1 MSLTAFDLS
10 ASQGAAV
17 LGLLERASV
26 PPLPAFYKLLYD
38 YVAGVQGLFAT
49 RIRDILSEDGQGAGS
64 AREKL
69 YAEFVEPYEASESFE
84 RAVERITSR
93 LRTLELVLGESQRAA
108 AAHSAS
114 LRQANEHFGAAEP
127 DIALLRDWVQRLERA
142 NAALQRTNER
152 ATIQLLAAHRELEE
166 TKLEIHRSRDSAR
179 RDALTGLCNRA
190 GLDAALEPLLHTPG
204 GGQLACAVIDIDHFK
219 TLNDRYGHPVGDEIL
234 RLVSRGLLASARE
247 TDVVGRPGGDE
258 FVVAFPHTSLDEA
271 CAMAERIRGAIA
283 EIDLRGVLGETILG
297 GITVSL
303 GVAVLRPADTIAR
316 LIGRADH
323 ALYEAKAQGRNRVV
337 AEVEAAA

>member
-1 MSLTAFDLS
+1 MTAFDLS

-26 PPLPAFYKLLYD
+26 PPQPAFYKLLYD

-49 RIRDILSEDGQGAGS
+49 RIRDILSESGQGGT

-69 YAEFVEPYEASESFE
+69 YAEFVEPYEATESLE

-93 LRTLELVLGESQRAA
+93 LRTLDLVLGESQRAT

-114 LRQANEHFGAAEP
+114 LRQAGDHFGAAQP
-127 DIALLRDWVQRLERA
+127 DIALLRDWVLRLQRA
-142 NAALQRTNER
+142 NTALQRTNER
-152 ATIQLLAAHRELEE
+152 ATFQLLAAHRELEE
-166 TKLEIHRSRDSAR
+166 TKLEIDRSRESAR
-179 RDALTGLCNRA
+179 HDALTGLRNRA
-190 GLDAALEPLLHTPG
+190 GLDAALAPMIHAPG

-219 TLNDRYGHPVGDEIL
+219 SLNDRYGHPVGDEIL

-271 CAMAERIRGAIA
+271 YEMAERIRRAIA

-303 GVAVLRPADTIAR
+303 GVAQLQPVDTIAH
-316 LIGRADH
+316 LIERADR
-323 ALYEAKAQGRNRVV
+323 ALYEAKRQGRNRVV
-337 AEVEAAA
+337 LEDEVAA